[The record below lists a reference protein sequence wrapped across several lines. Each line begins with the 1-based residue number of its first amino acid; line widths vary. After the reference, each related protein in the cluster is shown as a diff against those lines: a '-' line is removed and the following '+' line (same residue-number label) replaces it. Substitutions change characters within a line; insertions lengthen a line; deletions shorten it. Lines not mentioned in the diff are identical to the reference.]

1 MDTFPH
7 KTPISSFN
15 LTALPPNPPNRGAFM
30 HGIVPSMLV
39 TSFLPMLSSQPAVSS
54 FPPIGGI
61 EGGGTI
67 GGNLVT
73 NSTCNA
79 PQPPESGGFHPWHL
93 TEIIEISSQPAVS
106 SLLRQLA
113 ETEGAKEKPM
123 CSMCLLWF
131 MFIFCLT
138 IYIPSKFHFP
148 CMYCEVYSLILH
160 LHKTNRK
167 KSGDLQ

>member
-1 MDTFPH
+1 VFKCPFIFNPALKHGAMDTFPH
-7 KTPISSFN
+7 KTQISSFN

-61 EGGGTI
+61 ERGGTI
-67 GGNLVT
+67 GGNFEL

-106 SLLRQLA
+106 SLPPIGG
-113 ETEGAKEKPM
+113 TEGGG
-123 CSMCLLWF
+123 L
-131 MFIFCLT
+131 FIFPPNFTSRAC
-138 IYIPSKFHFP
+138 IVRFK
-148 CMYCEVYSLILH
+148 V
-160 LHKTNRK
+160 
-167 KSGDLQ
+167 